1 MSPSSSVLFTCED
14 GLARLTLNRPDVANT
29 LDREMSEALFK
40 ATIECDENKSIRA
53 VLLTG
58 NGKLFCGGGDING
71 FAAAGESVSRMAKE
85 LTTILNAV
93 VSRFLRMN
101 KPLVVAVNGPAA
113 GAGLSLAMLGDIVV
127 AAPQA
132 HFSVAYTAV
141 GLTPDLGA
149 SWLLPRLVGLRRA
162 QELALTNRR
171 VMAPEAAQIGLIT
184 QVAQQDALAE
194 AEAIAK
200 LLAQGA
206 TGALGRTKALLARS
220 FTTGLEEQMELEARS
235 IAQAL
240 SGAEGQEGISA
251 FLNKIKPRFSELC
264 QTPSS
269 F

>member
-1 MSPSSSVLFTCED
+1 MSPSPSVLFTCED

-29 LDREMSEALFK
+29 LDSDMAHALFK
-40 ATIECDENKSIRA
+40 ASIDCDEDNAIRA

-58 NGKLFCGGGDING
+58 AGKLFCGGGDING
-71 FAAAGESVSRMAKE
+71 FAAAGDSVSRMAKE
-85 LTTILNAV
+85 LTTILNGV

-127 AAPQA
+127 AAPEA
-132 HFSVAYTAV
+132 HFSMAYTAV

-149 SWLLPRLVGLRRA
+149 TWLLPRLVGMRRA

-200 LLAQGA
+200 ALVQGA
-206 TGALGRTKALLARS
+206 TSALGRTKGLLARS

-240 SGAEGQEGISA
+240 GSAEGQTGVHA
-251 FLNKIKPRFSELC
+251 FLKKARPNFSGV
-264 QTPSS
+264 
-269 F
+269 